1 MKNGGSIKL
10 TPFCLK
16 FFAGSTITDGEHQTI
31 KLADHTHKHQDE
43 VDRCGRSRCQRQQ
56 TFSATNHR
64 QIHRL

>member
-31 KLADHTHKHQDE
+31 KLADHTH
-43 VDRCGRSRCQRQQ
+43 
-56 TFSATNHR
+56 
-64 QIHRL
+64 